1 MLDEKSPVALY
12 YQLKEILMDKIQTNE
27 WPLNDKIPTEREL
40 CELYQVSRI
49 TVRQALSELEKEGYL
64 YRKQGKGTFVTTPKI
79 EQRLTNFYSYS
90 EEIGKMGYTPS
101 TKVIGFDL
109 MEADHDVS
117 QYLKV
122 EEGAKVYS
130 IRRLRL
136 ANKEPFAYE
145 NSFIPYELCPELTA
159 EDIAAQGLYKTMA
172 KYGINPNKAIET
184 FEAVAINAAEAQY
197 LEVKRNVPGLRL
209 HRVAY
214 ENEIII
220 EYCQTIIR
228 GDRYKYQIV
237 LTK

>member
-12 YQLKEILMDKIQTNE
+12 YQLKEILMDKIRTNE
-27 WPLNDKIPTEREL
+27 WPVNEKIPTEREL
-40 CELYQVSRI
+40 CEIYQVSRI
-49 TVRQALSELEKEGYL
+49 TVRQALSVLEKE
-64 YRKQGKGTFVTTPKI
+64 GKGTFVTTPKI

-90 EEIGKMGYTPS
+90 EEIRKMGYTPS
-101 TKVIGFDL
+101 AKVIGFDL
-109 MEADHDVS
+109 QEADHDVG
-117 QYLKV
+117 QYLKI
-122 EEGAKVYS
+122 EPGAKVYS

-159 EDIAAQGLYKTMA
+159 ADIAHHGLYNTMA
-172 KYGINPNKAIET
+172 KYGINPNKAVET
-184 FEAVAINAAEAQY
+184 FEAVVVSTDEAQY
-197 LEVKRNVPGLRL
+197 LEVKRNAPGLRL
-209 HRVAY
+209 HRVTY
-214 ENEIII
+214 ENDRII